1 MQPYVNPYY
10 FNQYQNQNY
19 QQPQYQQSF
28 QQYQQPVQ
36 QPQGING
43 RVVGDFS
50 EITANEIPMDG
61 SKAIFMKKDGSE
73 IVSRSWNANGQ
84 IVSTSYKPILDDLE
98 SNVDNL
104 PFDAEKLKF
113 GILDELTGVLD
124 ERFAKLEKLIKPARA
139 KKEVA
144 ADE

>member
-10 FNQYQNQNY
+10 YQQYN
-19 QQPQYQQSF
+19 QQPQYNQFGNYQQSF
-28 QQYQQPVQ
+28 QQVP
-36 QPQGING
+36 GITGKIVN
-43 RVVGDFS
+43 DFS
-50 EITANEIPMDG
+50 EITANDVPMDG
-61 SKAIFMKKDGSE
+61 SNAIFLKRDGSE
-73 IVSRSWNANGQ
+73 IQVRSWSANGQ

-98 SNVDNL
+98 SKVDNL

-113 GILDELTGVLD
+113 GILDELTEVLD